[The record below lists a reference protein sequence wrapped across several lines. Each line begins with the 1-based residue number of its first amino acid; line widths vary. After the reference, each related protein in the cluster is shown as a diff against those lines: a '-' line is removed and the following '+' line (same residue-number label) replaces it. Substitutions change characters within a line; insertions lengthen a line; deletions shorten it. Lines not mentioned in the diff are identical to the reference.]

1 MPRYRTVEALSG
13 KIYAPIFWFQSVI
26 GLIGWAGDYQNILG
40 KVGDGEM
47 KFGGVNVHAL
57 DLGENTVCFFG
68 ISSAFYEHLH
78 VK

>member
-57 DLGENTVCFFG
+57 DLGEIQCGFLASQMRFMN
-68 ISSAFYEHLH
+68 IYM
-78 VK
+78 